1 MIKFFFALAT
11 AAWALLSITTMA
23 ATAEKTAVVA
33 GNDVSRIATLRDVS
47 IENGEV
53 SGKSSQ

>member
-23 ATAEKTAVVA
+23 ATAEKPAVVA
-33 GNDVSRIATLRDVS
+33 G
-47 IENGEV
+47 
-53 SGKSSQ
+53 

>member
-23 ATAEKTAVVA
+23 ATAEKPP
-33 GNDVSRIATLRDVS
+33 L
-47 IENGEV
+47 
-53 SGKSSQ
+53 